1 MFQSEASV
9 GKMYRV
15 RPGMPGNRTFCKVH
29 QYGQT
34 WLKILKSDHDRRWG
48 GADVLVRYP
57 PGQAILAMGRNDG
70 NQVEVLV
77 GGENL
82 TLQGRSW
89 RSIVEV
95 GS

>member
-15 RPGMPGNRTFCKVH
+15 RPGMPGNRTFCKVN
-29 QYGQT
+29 QYGEIS
-34 WLKILKSDHDRRWG
+34 LKILKSDHDRRWG

-57 PGQAILAMGRNDG
+57 PDQAILALGRNHG
-70 NQVEVLV
+70 GQVEVLV
-77 GGENL
+77 GGEIL

-95 GS
+95 EQ

>member
-1 MFQSEASV
+1 MFQSDASI

-15 RPGMPGNRTFCKVH
+15 RPGIPGNRTFCKVK
-29 QYGQT
+29 QYGRT

-57 PGQAILAMGRNDG
+57 ADQAVIALNKNAGG
-70 NQVEVLV
+70 QVEVLV
-77 GGENL
+77 GDQVL

-95 GS
+95 K